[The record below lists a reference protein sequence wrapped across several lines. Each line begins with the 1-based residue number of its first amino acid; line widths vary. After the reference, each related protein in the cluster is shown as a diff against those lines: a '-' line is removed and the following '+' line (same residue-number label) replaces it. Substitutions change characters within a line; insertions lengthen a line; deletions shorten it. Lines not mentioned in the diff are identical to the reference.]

1 MKHAERDELRRQ
13 GAKAAARGEA
23 AQCNPMLAGS
33 NRPAD
38 TGEPLPLW
46 SARCAAWQSGFDAQS
61 GVRDAA
67 AARPLGTARR
77 AKARRP

>member
-23 AQCNPMLAGS
+23 VQCNPMLARS
-33 NRPAD
+33 NRPAV

-46 SARCAAWQSGFDAQS
+46 SARCAAWQSGFEAQAD
-61 GVRDAA
+61 VRDAA
-67 AARPLGTARR
+67 VARPLGQARR
-77 AKARRP
+77 AKARRV